1 METKKSE
8 EMKRK
13 VGTDSGYVLKP
24 AQQKR
29 QQIIEQARKEAND
42 EATKIIKM
50 VEEQGRLM
58 ISEAVRVAE
67 AKAAK
72 ILAQAQQE
80 ARAIVAK
87 AREQAQSDESR
98 TIPQNGEQIGQTA
111 REAKNVVIES
121 QTGTTM
127 PRELDTG
134 FSIVVEATKKAE
146 TEANKIIAQAQET
159 GCQII
164 EEATRK
170 REGEAKKIV
179 SQAQETGRQ
188 IIEEATRKAED
199 EGNKIVNQALQTGLQ
214 IIVEAARIADTE
226 VEITK
231 RISQGE
237 PKERR
242 FIEEAKAAAVDKL
255 TTHGKYRDVEHEVQ
269 QLPKETKD
277 TVFAEALPHQELA
290 YSLLK
295 TRPIAEVTKTS
306 AAVPPSKTLESIL
319 EPAEEKAG
327 LETKAE
333 VGNQTAIYQG
343 QVELAIMPP
352 IDFIQ
357 LEKLRISLQSLKN
370 IRILSTEGSTDGRTA
385 ISILLNRP
393 SPLITDLIR
402 IGEVEEAL
410 GEETLDSHPLAESL
424 KKTLPPGPSKRN
436 NRRRIILVLKRT
448 EQ

>member
-1 METKKSE
+1 METKKNE

-13 VGTDSGYVLKP
+13 VGADSGYVLKP
-24 AQQKR
+24 AQQKG
-29 QQIIEQARKEAND
+29 QQIIEQARKQAND

-50 VEEQGRLM
+50 VEEKGRQI
-58 ISEAVRVAE
+58 ISEAVTFAE

-80 ARAIVAK
+80 AREIVAK
-87 AREQAQSDESR
+87 AREQGQSDESR

-121 QTGTTM
+121 QSGTTM
-127 PRELDTG
+127 TQELDTG
-134 FSIVVEATKKAE
+134 FGIVVEATKKAE

-159 GCQII
+159 GRQII

-199 EGNKIVNQALQTGLQ
+199 EGNKIVNKALQTGLQ
-214 IIVEAARIADTE
+214 IIVEAARIADTQAE
-226 VEITK
+226 MTK
-231 RISQGE
+231 GISQGE

-242 FIEEAKAAAVDKL
+242 LIEEAKAAAVNRLSTD
-255 TTHGKYRDVEHEVQ
+255 GEYRDVEHEVQ

-277 TVFAEALPHQELA
+277 TVFAEGLTHQELA

-295 TRPIAEVTKTS
+295 ARPIAEVAKT
-306 AAVPPSKTLESIL
+306 AAAAPPSQTPKPIL
-319 EPAEEKAG
+319 KSAQENAG
-327 LETKAE
+327 PEVKAE

-343 QVELAIMPP
+343 RVELVIMPP

-357 LEKLRISLQSLKN
+357 LERLRISLQSLKN
-370 IRILSTEGSTDGRTA
+370 IRILSTEGSTDSRTA
-385 ISILLNRP
+385 ISLLLNRP
-393 SPLITDLIR
+393 SPLITDLTR
-402 IGEVEEAL
+402 IEEVEEAL

-436 NRRRIILVLKRT
+436 NRRRILLVLKKT
-448 EQ
+448 ER